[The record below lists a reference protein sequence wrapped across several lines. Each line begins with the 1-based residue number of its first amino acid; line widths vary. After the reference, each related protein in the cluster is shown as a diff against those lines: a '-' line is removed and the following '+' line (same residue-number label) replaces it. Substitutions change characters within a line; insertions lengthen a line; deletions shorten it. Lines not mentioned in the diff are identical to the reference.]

1 MATVASRRERA
12 SASTGSSAAHRAISQ
27 ALRHGEVDGAAP
39 SSGSF
44 TRPSG
49 DGARLSPGRPIDV
62 ATVAPVGEPEGFG
75 RGSAREP
82 LRCPND
88 GSRLVEVERSDILID
103 ACPEC
108 RGVWLDRGEL
118 DKILVRE
125 RQLASSDPDE
135 DFFRDV
141 EGRRRREPER
151 EPHDDYPSRKRR
163 RRGLLEDL
171 LDFD

>member
-1 MATVASRRERA
+1 MADLDS
-12 SASTGSSAAHRAISQ
+12 
-27 ALRHGEVDGAAP
+27 LR
-39 SSGSF
+39 
-44 TRPSG
+44 TRS
-49 DGARLSPGRPIDV
+49 
-62 ATVAPVGEPEGFG
+62 
-75 RGSAREP
+75 REP

-118 DKILVRE
+118 DKILVKE
-125 RQLASSDPDE
+125 RQLGRDDPDE
-135 DFFRDV
+135 DFFREV
-141 EGRRRREPER
+141 EGRRGGVRREP
-151 EPHDDYPSRKRR
+151 PQHDDYRPQKRR